1 MKSRTLVSPSSRRR
15 GWNLALAIVIG
26 ACVAAGSTAVDA
38 QSTTGTVF
46 GKAPTGYAVAVHSNT
61 TGTTRTVHVSSRGR
75 YSIRELPVGVYSVTL
90 ENSGNAVA
98 KHLNVPVVVGRGI
111 QVDFD
116 CAKIHCPEVVGKE

>member
-1 MKSRTLVSPSSRRR
+1 MKNRTLLSPSSRRR

-38 QSTTGTVF
+38 QSTTGMVF
-46 GKAPTGYAVAVHSNT
+46 GKAPTGYAVAARSDT
-61 TGTTRTVHVSSRGR
+61 TGAARTVHVDSHGR
-75 YSIRELPVGVYSVTL
+75 YSIRELPVGVYSLTL
-90 ENSGNAVA
+90 KDSGHAVA

-116 CAKIHCPEVVGKE
+116 CAKIQCQEVVGKE